1 GRAMADYDFDKP
13 VRVIIGIAIREIS
26 DTRQASET
34 LMFNWPI
41 EGGKKHKAARHA
53 LLVAM
58 GSDYRATLIKA
69 ARNAF
74 AEAAAEADVLVP
86 D

>member
-1 GRAMADYDFDKP
+1 MADYDFDKP
-13 VRVIIGIAIREIS
+13 VRVIIGTAVRDIC

-58 GSDYRATLIKA
+58 GSDYHANLIKK
-69 ARNAF
+69 ARKAF
-74 AEAAAEADVLVP
+74 AEAAAEADILVP
-86 D
+86 G